1 MNCLPHFFSKLEK
14 ILLELKRN
22 TGQAGYN
29 VGNYWGKA
37 DGEEDRRQMS
47 QLSSEGRF
55 ISPSS
60 AVGSVQDISR
70 LDSTSHKTKAICSF
84 CCCCFDFS
92 RKGFSV

>member
-1 MNCLPHFFSKLEK
+1 MTWLLQARNPRKPGMCFSMSLMSCVPEDV
-14 ILLELKRN
+14 IL
-22 TGQAGYN
+22 
-29 VGNYWGKA
+29 
-37 DGEEDRRQMS
+37 GEEDRRQMS

-70 LDSTSHKTKAICSF
+70 LDGTSHKTKAICSF

>member
-37 DGEEDRRQMS
+37 DGEEDRRQS
-47 QLSSEGRF
+47 ISYKGISKQGHGRNG
-55 ISPSS
+55 
-60 AVGSVQDISR
+60 AGADE
-70 LDSTSHKTKAICSF
+70 
-84 CCCCFDFS
+84 
-92 RKGFSV
+92 